1 MDQVKKLLEEGA
13 LTKDDL
19 LALATCSSCGPDP
32 PAIKQ
37 LTKGQGNDEWL
48 KARASRVTASDCA
61 AICVSSA
68 SSKLR
73 AKNRHHADP
82 LPG

>member
-1 MDQVKKLLEEGA
+1 MEEVKKLLAEGK
-13 LTKDDL
+13 LKRDDL
-19 LALATCSSCGPDP
+19 LTLASCTSCGPDP
-32 PAIKQ
+32 PPLKQ

>member
-1 MDQVKKLLEEGA
+1 MEEVKKLLAEGK
-13 LTKDDL
+13 LNRDDL
-19 LALATCSSCGPDP
+19 LTLASCTSCGPDP
-32 PAIKQ
+32 PALKQ

-68 SSKLR
+68 SSLR
-73 AKNRHHADP
+73 AKNSHHTDL